1 MGCKVKSELPQ
12 TKFKMTLNLKTQP
25 RIYKNLDAS
34 ELMILK
40 SLALGLGYEF
50 IQTLMGNLEASY
62 KKHCKSI
69 YSKLGACNSYTA
81 VLTAFRLNILNRKE
95 YINENIKGFALKFAQ
110 EYRDRF
116 ELAQVDTKKTVW
128 DLYDLLF
135 EFHSQIESNFMTD
148 SIENKKSHRSGI

>member
-1 MGCKVKSELPQ
+1 VGCKVKSELPQ

-81 VLTAFRLNILNRKE
+81 TH
-95 YINENIKGFALKFAQ
+95 
-110 EYRDRF
+110 
-116 ELAQVDTKKTVW
+116 KK
-128 DLYDLLF
+128 
-135 EFHSQIESNFMTD
+135 
-148 SIENKKSHRSGI
+148 RR